1 MNKLSKKWLSSD
13 RGFTQ
18 VMGAMIVK
26 GRWILTLLV
35 LVMIVLSVLSLFDWR
50 DAALWSAS
58 SCMTSVYGFISN
70 ALRSPLYWLLFLTI
84 LMLLVI
90 GVCNT
95 MTNIYS
101 LRKNETG
108 ITWCQILILIFVGIW
123 LIGILCIIKI
133 QKESGYFIIF
143 GVVGTLMTWIF
154 QDTIKGVVAFIHL
167 RLNHLLYIDDW
178 IQVPKLNVDGEVK
191 RITLTTVTIYN
202 WDTTTSSIPT
212 SVLHN
217 DHFVNLQRMTSGKTY
232 GRQMLKTFILDT
244 GWFHPLSAEEIES
257 LKQRESVN
265 AYLLDEDF
273 KEGELNA
280 HLFRLYLFHWLMNHP
295 YVSQEPR
302 LVVRW
307 LEQKEAGM
315 PLQVYAFIMEG
326 GVVAFEW
333 QQSQIIEHIIEALDW
348 FGLQLYQ
355 SPSSYDVGN
364 INNYLT
370 EKELKSGK
378 EETL

>member
-1 MNKLSKKWLSSD
+1 MNRLSKKWLSSD
-13 RGFTQ
+13 SGFTQ
-18 VMGAMIVK
+18 VLGAMILK
-26 GRWILTLLV
+26 GRWGLTLLL
-35 LVMIVLSVLSLFDWR
+35 LVMVALSLLSLHNWQN
-50 DAALWSAS
+50 AAFLSAS
-58 SCMTSVYGFISN
+58 SCLTSIYGFIST
-70 ALRSPLYWLLFLTI
+70 ALRSSWYWLVLLTL
-84 LMLLVI
+84 LMFLVI

-108 ITWCQILILIFVGIW
+108 ITWCQIMILIFVGIW

-143 GVVGTLMTWIF
+143 GVLGTLMTWIF
-154 QDTIKGVVAFIHL
+154 QDTIKGVVAFVHL

-191 RITLTTVTIYN
+191 RITLTTVTLYN

-217 DHFVNLQRMTSGKTY
+217 DHFINLQRMTDGKTY

-244 GWFHPLSAEEIES
+244 GGFHPLTAAEIEL
-257 LKQRESVN
+257 LKQREEVK

-273 KEGELNA
+273 KVGELNA
-280 HLFRLYLFHWLMNHP
+280 HLFRLYVFHWLMNHP

-307 LEQKEAGM
+307 LEQKETGL
-315 PLQVYAFIMEG
+315 PLQIYGFIMEG
-326 GVVAFEW
+326 GVLAYEW
-333 QQSQIIEHIIEALDW
+333 QQSQIIEHIVEALDW

-355 SPSSYDVGN
+355 RPSSHDVSN
-364 INNYLT
+364 LT
-370 EKELKSGK
+370 EKVLMSRK

>member
-1 MNKLSKKWLSSD
+1 MNRLSKKWLSSD
-13 RGFTQ
+13 SGFTQ
-18 VMGAMIVK
+18 VLGAMILK
-26 GRWILTLLV
+26 GRWGLTLLL
-35 LVMIVLSVLSLFDWR
+35 LVMVALSLLSLHNWQN
-50 DAALWSAS
+50 AAFLSAS
-58 SCMTSVYGFISN
+58 SCLTSIYGFIST
-70 ALRSPLYWLLFLTI
+70 ALRSSWYWLVLLTL
-84 LMLLVI
+84 LMILVI
-90 GVCNT
+90 VVCNT

-108 ITWCQILILIFVGIW
+108 ITWCQIMILIFVGIW
-123 LIGILCIIKI
+123 LIGLLCIIKI

-143 GVVGTLMTWIF
+143 GVLGTLMTWIF
-154 QDTIKGVVAFIHL
+154 QDTIKGVVAFVHL

-191 RITLTTVTIYN
+191 RITLTTVTLYN

-217 DHFVNLQRMTSGKTY
+217 DHFINLQRMTDGKTY

-244 GWFHPLSAEEIES
+244 GGFHPLTAAEIES
-257 LKQRESVN
+257 LKQREEIK

-273 KEGELNA
+273 KVGELNA
-280 HLFRLYLFHWLMNHP
+280 HLFRLYVFHWLMNHP

-307 LEQKEAGM
+307 LEQKETGL
-315 PLQVYAFIMEG
+315 PLQIYGFIMEG
-326 GVVAFEW
+326 GVLAYEW
-333 QQSQIIEHIIEALDW
+333 QQSQIIEHIVEALDW

-355 SPSSYDVGN
+355 RPSSHDVSN
-364 INNYLT
+364 LT
-370 EKELKSGK
+370 EKVLMSRK

>member
-1 MNKLSKKWLSSD
+1 MKKLSKKWLSSEN
-13 RGFTQ
+13 GFTQ
-18 VMGAMIVK
+18 VLGAMIVK
-26 GRWILTLLV
+26 GRWFLSLLV
-35 LVMIVLSVLSLFDWR
+35 LVMIALSLLSLFDWQN
-50 DAALWSAS
+50 AAFLSAS
-58 SCMTSVYGFISN
+58 TCLASAYGFISS
-70 ALRSPLYWLLFLTI
+70 ALRSSWYWLVFLTL
-84 LMLLVI
+84 LMFLVI

-123 LIGILCIIKI
+123 LIGILCIIKV

-143 GVVGTLMTWIF
+143 GVLGTLMTWIF

-167 RLNHLLYIDDW
+167 RLNHLLHIDDW

-217 DHFVNLQRMTSGKTY
+217 DHFINLQRMTDGKTY

-244 GWFHPLSAEEIES
+244 GWFHPLTAEEIES
-257 LKQRESVN
+257 LKQREEVK

-280 HLFRLYLFHWLMNHP
+280 HLFRLYVFHWLMNHP

-307 LEQKEAGM
+307 LEQKETGL
-315 PLQVYAFIMEG
+315 PLQIYGFIMEG
-326 GVVAFEW
+326 GVLAYEW
-333 QQSQIIEHIIEALDW
+333 QQSQIIEHIVEALDW

-355 SPSSYDVGN
+355 RPSSHDVSN
-364 INNYLT
+364 IPNSLT
-370 EKELKSGK
+370 EKVLSRK

>member
-1 MNKLSKKWLSSD
+1 MNRLSKKLLSSD
-13 RGFTQ
+13 RGCTQ
-18 VMGAMIVK
+18 VMGAMILK
-26 GRWILTLLV
+26 GRWGLTLLL
-35 LVMIVLSVLSLFDWR
+35 LVMVALSLLSLHNWQN
-50 DAALWSAS
+50 AAFLSAS
-58 SCMTSVYGFISN
+58 SCLTSIYGFIST
-70 ALRSPLYWLLFLTI
+70 ALRSSWYWLVLLTL
-84 LMLLVI
+84 LMFLVI

-108 ITWCQILILIFVGIW
+108 ITWCQIMILIFVGIW
-123 LIGILCIIKI
+123 LIGLLCIIKI

-143 GVVGTLMTWIF
+143 GVLGTLMTWIF

-167 RLNHLLYIDDW
+167 RLNHLLHIDDW

-217 DHFVNLQRMTSGKTY
+217 DHFINLQRMTDGKTY

-244 GWFHPLSAEEIES
+244 GAFHPLTAEEIAS
-257 LKQRESVN
+257 LKQREEVK

-273 KEGELNA
+273 KVGELNA
-280 HLFRLYLFHWLMNHP
+280 HLFRLYVFHWLMNHP

-307 LEQKEAGM
+307 LEQKEMGL
-315 PLQVYAFIMEG
+315 PLQIYGFIMEG
-326 GVVAFEW
+326 GVLAYEW

-355 SPSSYDVGN
+355 RPSSHDVSN
-364 INNYLT
+364 IPNSLT
-370 EKELKSGK
+370 EKVLSRK

>member
-1 MNKLSKKWLSSD
+1 MNRLSKKWLSSD
-13 RGFTQ
+13 RGCTQ
-18 VMGAMIVK
+18 VMGAMILK
-26 GRWILTLLV
+26 GRWGLTLLL
-35 LVMIVLSVLSLFDWR
+35 LVMVALSLLSLHNWQN
-50 DAALWSAS
+50 AAFLSAS
-58 SCMTSVYGFISN
+58 SCLTSIYGFIST
-70 ALRSPLYWLLFLTI
+70 ALRSSWYWLVLLTL
-84 LMLLVI
+84 LMILVI

-123 LIGILCIIKI
+123 LIGLLCIIKI

-143 GVVGTLMTWIF
+143 GVLGTLMTWIF
-154 QDTIKGVVAFIHL
+154 QDTIKGVVAFVHL

-217 DHFVNLQRMTSGKTY
+217 DHFINLQRMTDGKTY

-244 GWFHPLSAEEIES
+244 GGFHPLTAEEIES
-257 LKQRESVN
+257 LKQKKEVK

-273 KEGELNA
+273 KVGELNA
-280 HLFRLYLFHWLMNHP
+280 HLFRLYVFHWLMNHP

-307 LEQKEAGM
+307 LEQKETGL
-315 PLQVYAFIMEG
+315 PLQIYGFIMEG
-326 GVVAFEW
+326 GVLAYEW
-333 QQSQIIEHIIEALDW
+333 QQSQIIEHIVEALDW

-355 SPSSYDVGN
+355 RPSSHDVSN
-364 INNYLT
+364 LT
-370 EKELKSGK
+370 EKVLMSRK

>member
-1 MNKLSKKWLSSD
+1 MNRLSKKWLSSD
-13 RGFTQ
+13 SGFTQ
-18 VMGAMIVK
+18 VLGAMILK
-26 GRWILTLLV
+26 GRWGLTLLL
-35 LVMIVLSVLSLFDWR
+35 LVMVALSLLSLHNWQN
-50 DAALWSAS
+50 AAFLSAS
-58 SCMTSVYGFISN
+58 SCLTSIYGFIST
-70 ALRSPLYWLLFLTI
+70 ALRSSWYWLVLLTL
-84 LMLLVI
+84 LMFLVI

-101 LRKNETG
+101 LRKNEAG
-108 ITWCQILILIFVGIW
+108 ITWCQIMILIFVGIW

-143 GVVGTLMTWIF
+143 GVLGTLMTWIF
-154 QDTIKGVVAFIHL
+154 QDTIKGVVAFVHL

-191 RITLTTVTIYN
+191 RITLTTVTLYN

-217 DHFVNLQRMTSGKTY
+217 DHFINLQRMTDGKTY

-244 GWFHPLSAEEIES
+244 GGFHPLTAEEIES
-257 LKQRESVN
+257 LKQKKEVK

-273 KEGELNA
+273 KVGELNA
-280 HLFRLYLFHWLMNHP
+280 HLFRLYVFHWLMNHP

-307 LEQKEAGM
+307 LEQKETGL
-315 PLQVYAFIMEG
+315 PLQIYGFIMEG
-326 GVVAFEW
+326 GVLAYEW
-333 QQSQIIEHIIEALDW
+333 QQSQIIEHIVEALDW

-355 SPSSYDVGN
+355 RPSSHDVSN
-364 INNYLT
+364 LT
-370 EKELKSGK
+370 EKVLMSRK

>member
-1 MNKLSKKWLSSD
+1 MNRLSKKWLSSD
-13 RGFTQ
+13 RGCTQ
-18 VMGAMIVK
+18 VMGAMILK
-26 GRWILTLLV
+26 GRWGLTLLL
-35 LVMIVLSVLSLFDWR
+35 LVMVALSLLSLHNWQN
-50 DAALWSAS
+50 AAFLSAS
-58 SCMTSVYGFISN
+58 SCLTSIYGFIST
-70 ALRSPLYWLLFLTI
+70 ALRSSWYWLVLLTL
-84 LMLLVI
+84 LMFLVI

-123 LIGILCIIKI
+123 LIGLLCIIKI

-143 GVVGTLMTWIF
+143 GVLGTLMTWIF
-154 QDTIKGVVAFIHL
+154 QDTIKGVVAFVHL

-191 RITLTTVTIYN
+191 RITLTTVTLYN

-217 DHFVNLQRMTSGKTY
+217 DHFINLQRMTDGKTY

-244 GWFHPLSAEEIES
+244 GGFHPLTPEEIES
-257 LKQRESVN
+257 LKQKKEVK

-273 KEGELNA
+273 KVGELNA
-280 HLFRLYLFHWLMNHP
+280 NLFRLYVFHWLMNHP

-307 LEQKEAGM
+307 LEQKETGL
-315 PLQVYAFIMEG
+315 PLQIYGFIMEG
-326 GVVAFEW
+326 GVLAYEW
-333 QQSQIIEHIIEALDW
+333 QQSQIIEHIVEALDW

-355 SPSSYDVGN
+355 RPSSHDVSN
-364 INNYLT
+364 LT
-370 EKELKSGK
+370 EKVLMSRK

>member
-1 MNKLSKKWLSSD
+1 MKKLSKKWLSSD
-13 RGFTQ
+13 NGFTQ
-18 VMGAMIVK
+18 VLGAMIVK
-26 GRWILTLLV
+26 GRWGLTLMV
-35 LVMIVLSVLSLFDWR
+35 LVMIVLSLLSLFDWHN
-50 DAALWSAS
+50 AAFLSTSNFLASA
-58 SCMTSVYGFISN
+58 YGFISS
-70 ALRSPLYWLLFLTI
+70 ALKSSWYWLVFLTL
-84 LMLLVI
+84 LMFLVI

-123 LIGILCIIKI
+123 LIGILCIIKV

-143 GVVGTLMTWIF
+143 GVLGTLMTWIF

-167 RLNHLLYIDDW
+167 RLNHLLHIDDW

-217 DHFVNLQRMTSGKTY
+217 DHFINLQRMTDGKTY

-244 GWFHPLSAEEIES
+244 GLFHPLTAEEIAS
-257 LKQRESVN
+257 LKQREEVK

-273 KEGELNA
+273 KVGELNA
-280 HLFRLYLFHWLMNHP
+280 HLFRLYVFHWLMNHP

-307 LEQKEAGM
+307 LEQKETGL
-315 PLQVYAFIMEG
+315 PLQIYGFIMEG
-326 GVVAFEW
+326 GVLAYEW

-355 SPSSYDVGN
+355 RPSSHDVSN
-364 INNYLT
+364 IPNSLT
-370 EKELKSGK
+370 EKVLSRK

>member
-1 MNKLSKKWLSSD
+1 MNRLSKKWLSSD
-13 RGFTQ
+13 RGCTQ
-18 VMGAMIVK
+18 VMGAMILK
-26 GRWILTLLV
+26 GRWGLTLLL
-35 LVMIVLSVLSLFDWR
+35 LVMIALSLLSLHNWQN
-50 DAALWSAS
+50 AAFLSAS
-58 SCMTSVYGFISN
+58 SCLTSIYGFIST
-70 ALRSPLYWLLFLTI
+70 ALRSSWYWLVFLTL
-84 LMLLVI
+84 LMFLVI

-108 ITWCQILILIFVGIW
+108 ITWCQIMILIFVGIW
-123 LIGILCIIKI
+123 LIGLLCIIKI

-143 GVVGTLMTWIF
+143 GVLGTLMTWIF
-154 QDTIKGVVAFIHL
+154 QDTIKGVVAFVHL

-191 RITLTTVTIYN
+191 RITLTTVTLYN

-217 DHFVNLQRMTSGKTY
+217 DHFINLQRMTDGKTY

-244 GWFHPLSAEEIES
+244 GGFHPLTAEEIES
-257 LKQRESVN
+257 LKQKKEVK

-273 KEGELNA
+273 KVGELNA
-280 HLFRLYLFHWLMNHP
+280 HLFRLYVFHWLMNHP

-307 LEQKEAGM
+307 LEQKETGL
-315 PLQVYAFIMEG
+315 PLQIYGFIMEG
-326 GVVAFEW
+326 GVLAYEW
-333 QQSQIIEHIIEALDW
+333 QQSQIIEHIVEALDW

-355 SPSSYDVGN
+355 RPSSHDVSN
-364 INNYLT
+364 LT
-370 EKELKSGK
+370 EKVLMSRK

>member
-1 MNKLSKKWLSSD
+1 MNRLSKKWLSSD
-13 RGFTQ
+13 RGCTQ
-18 VMGAMIVK
+18 VMGAMILK
-26 GRWILTLLV
+26 GRWGLTLLL
-35 LVMIVLSVLSLFDWR
+35 LVMVALSLLSLHNWQN
-50 DAALWSAS
+50 AAFLSAS
-58 SCMTSVYGFISN
+58 SCLTSIYGFIST
-70 ALRSPLYWLLFLTI
+70 ALRSSWYWLVLLTL
-84 LMLLVI
+84 LMFLVI

-95 MTNIYS
+95 MTNLYS

-108 ITWCQILILIFVGIW
+108 ITWCQIMILIFVGIW

-143 GVVGTLMTWIF
+143 GVLGTLMTWIF
-154 QDTIKGVVAFIHL
+154 QDTIKGVVAFVHL

-191 RITLTTVTIYN
+191 RITLTTVTLYN

-217 DHFVNLQRMTSGKTY
+217 DHFINLQQMTDGKTY

-244 GWFHPLSAEEIES
+244 GGFHPLTPEEIES
-257 LKQRESVN
+257 LKQREEVK

-273 KEGELNA
+273 KVGELNA
-280 HLFRLYLFHWLMNHP
+280 HLFRLYVFHWLMNHP

-307 LEQKEAGM
+307 LEQKETGL
-315 PLQVYAFIMEG
+315 PLQIYGFIMEG
-326 GVVAFEW
+326 GVLAYEW
-333 QQSQIIEHIIEALDW
+333 QQSQIIEHIVEALDW

-355 SPSSYDVGN
+355 RPSSHDVSN
-364 INNYLT
+364 LT
-370 EKELKSGK
+370 EKVLMSRK

>member
-1 MNKLSKKWLSSD
+1 MNRLSKKWLSSD
-13 RGFTQ
+13 RGCTQ
-18 VMGAMIVK
+18 VMGAMILK
-26 GRWILTLLV
+26 GRWGLTLLL
-35 LVMIVLSVLSLFDWR
+35 LVMVALSLLSLHNWQN
-50 DAALWSAS
+50 AAFLSAS
-58 SCMTSVYGFISN
+58 SCLTSIYGFIST
-70 ALRSPLYWLLFLTI
+70 ALRSSWYWLVLLTL
-84 LMLLVI
+84 LMFLVI

-123 LIGILCIIKI
+123 LIGLLCIIKI

-143 GVVGTLMTWIF
+143 GVLGTLMTWIF
-154 QDTIKGVVAFIHL
+154 QDTIKGVVAFVHL

-217 DHFVNLQRMTSGKTY
+217 DHFINLQRMTDGKTY

-244 GWFHPLSAEEIES
+244 GGFHPLTAEEIES
-257 LKQRESVN
+257 LKQKKEVK

-273 KEGELNA
+273 KVGELNA
-280 HLFRLYLFHWLMNHP
+280 HLFRLYVFHWLMNHP

-307 LEQKEAGM
+307 LEQKETGL
-315 PLQVYAFIMEG
+315 PLQIYGFIMEG
-326 GVVAFEW
+326 GVLAYEW
-333 QQSQIIEHIIEALDW
+333 QQSQIIEHIVEALDW

-355 SPSSYDVGN
+355 RPSSHDVSN
-364 INNYLT
+364 LT
-370 EKELKSGK
+370 EKVLMSRK

>member
-1 MNKLSKKWLSSD
+1 MNRLSKKLLSSD
-13 RGFTQ
+13 RGCTQ
-18 VMGAMIVK
+18 VMGAMILK
-26 GRWILTLLV
+26 GRWGLTLLL
-35 LVMIVLSVLSLFDWR
+35 LVMVALSLLSLHNWQN
-50 DAALWSAS
+50 AAFLSAS
-58 SCMTSVYGFISN
+58 SCLTSIYGFIST
-70 ALRSPLYWLLFLTI
+70 ALRSSWYWLVLLTL
-84 LMLLVI
+84 LMFLVI

-108 ITWCQILILIFVGIW
+108 ITWCQIMILIFVGIW
-123 LIGILCIIKI
+123 LIGLLCIIKI

-143 GVVGTLMTWIF
+143 GVLGTLMTWIF
-154 QDTIKGVVAFIHL
+154 QDTIKGVVAFVHL

-191 RITLTTVTIYN
+191 RITLTTVTLYN

-217 DHFVNLQRMTSGKTY
+217 DHFINLQRMTDGKTY

-244 GWFHPLSAEEIES
+244 GGFHPLTAEEIES
-257 LKQRESVN
+257 LKQKKEVK

-273 KEGELNA
+273 KVGELNA
-280 HLFRLYLFHWLMNHP
+280 HLFRLYVFHWLMNHP

-307 LEQKEAGM
+307 LEQKETGL
-315 PLQVYAFIMEG
+315 PLQIYGFIMEG
-326 GVVAFEW
+326 GVLAYEW
-333 QQSQIIEHIIEALDW
+333 QQSQIIEHIVEASDW

-355 SPSSYDVGN
+355 RPSSHDVSN
-364 INNYLT
+364 LT
-370 EKELKSGK
+370 EKVLMSRK

>member
-1 MNKLSKKWLSSD
+1 MNRLSKKWLSSD
-13 RGFTQ
+13 RGCTQ
-18 VMGAMIVK
+18 VMGAMILK
-26 GRWILTLLV
+26 GRWGLTLLL
-35 LVMIVLSVLSLFDWR
+35 LVMVALSLLSLHNWQN
-50 DAALWSAS
+50 AAFLSAS
-58 SCMTSVYGFISN
+58 SCLTSIYGFIST
-70 ALRSPLYWLLFLTI
+70 ALRSSWYWLVLLTL
-84 LMLLVI
+84 LMILVI

-108 ITWCQILILIFVGIW
+108 ITWCQIMILIFVGIW
-123 LIGILCIIKI
+123 LIGLLCIIKI

-143 GVVGTLMTWIF
+143 GVLGTLMTWIF

-167 RLNHLLYIDDW
+167 RLNHLLHIDDW

-217 DHFVNLQRMTSGKTY
+217 DHFINLQRMTDGKTY

-244 GWFHPLSAEEIES
+244 GGFHPLTAEEIES
-257 LKQRESVN
+257 LKQKKEVK

-273 KEGELNA
+273 KVGELNA
-280 HLFRLYLFHWLMNHP
+280 HLFRLYVFHWLMNHP

-307 LEQKEAGM
+307 LEQKETGL
-315 PLQVYAFIMEG
+315 PLQIYGFIMEG
-326 GVVAFEW
+326 GVLAYEW
-333 QQSQIIEHIIEALDW
+333 QQSQIIEHIVEALDW

-355 SPSSYDVGN
+355 RPSSHDV
-364 INNYLT
+364 INLT
-370 EKELKSGK
+370 EKVLMSRK

>member
-1 MNKLSKKWLSSD
+1 MNRLSKKWLSSD
-13 RGFTQ
+13 RGCTQ
-18 VMGAMIVK
+18 VMGAMIFK
-26 GRWILTLLV
+26 GRWCLTLLL
-35 LVMIVLSVLSLFDWR
+35 LVMVALSLLSLHNWQN
-50 DAALWSAS
+50 AAFLSAS
-58 SCMTSVYGFISN
+58 SCLTSIYGFIST
-70 ALRSPLYWLLFLTI
+70 ALRSSWYWLVLLTL
-84 LMLLVI
+84 LMILVI

-108 ITWCQILILIFVGIW
+108 ITWCQIMILIFVGIW
-123 LIGILCIIKI
+123 LIGLLCIIKI

-143 GVVGTLMTWIF
+143 GVLGTLMTWIF
-154 QDTIKGVVAFIHL
+154 QDTIKGVVAFVHL

-191 RITLTTVTIYN
+191 RITLTTVTLYN

-217 DHFVNLQRMTSGKTY
+217 DHFINLQRMTDGKTY

-244 GWFHPLSAEEIES
+244 GGFHPLTAEEIES
-257 LKQRESVN
+257 LKQKKEVK

-273 KEGELNA
+273 KVGELNA
-280 HLFRLYLFHWLMNHP
+280 HLFRLYVFHWLMNHP

-307 LEQKEAGM
+307 LEQKETGL
-315 PLQVYAFIMEG
+315 PLQIYGFIMEG
-326 GVVAFEW
+326 GVLAYEW
-333 QQSQIIEHIIEALDW
+333 QQSQIIEHIVEALDW

-355 SPSSYDVGN
+355 RPSSHDVST
-364 INNYLT
+364 LT
-370 EKELKSGK
+370 EKVLMSRK

>member
-1 MNKLSKKWLSSD
+1 MNRLSKKWLSSD
-13 RGFTQ
+13 RGCTQ
-18 VMGAMIVK
+18 VMGAMILK
-26 GRWILTLLV
+26 GRWGLTLLL
-35 LVMIVLSVLSLFDWR
+35 LVMVALSLLSLHNWQN
-50 DAALWSAS
+50 AAFLSAS
-58 SCMTSVYGFISN
+58 SCLTSIYGFIST
-70 ALRSPLYWLLFLTI
+70 ALRSSWYWLVLLTL
-84 LMLLVI
+84 LMILVI

-108 ITWCQILILIFVGIW
+108 ITWCQIMILIFVGIW
-123 LIGILCIIKI
+123 LIGLLCIIKI

-143 GVVGTLMTWIF
+143 GVLGTLMTWIF
-154 QDTIKGVVAFIHL
+154 QDTIKGVVAFVHL

-191 RITLTTVTIYN
+191 RITLTTVTLYN

-217 DHFVNLQRMTSGKTY
+217 DHFINLQRMTDGKTY

-244 GWFHPLSAEEIES
+244 GGFHPLTAEEIES
-257 LKQRESVN
+257 LKQKKEVK

-273 KEGELNA
+273 KVGELNA
-280 HLFRLYLFHWLMNHP
+280 HLFRLYVFHWLMNHP

-307 LEQKEAGM
+307 LEQKETGL
-315 PLQVYAFIMEG
+315 PLQIYGFIMEG
-326 GVVAFEW
+326 GVLAYEW
-333 QQSQIIEHIIEALDW
+333 QQSQIIEHIVEALDW

-355 SPSSYDVGN
+355 RPSSHDVSN
-364 INNYLT
+364 LT
-370 EKELKSGK
+370 EKVLMSRK

>member
-1 MNKLSKKWLSSD
+1 MNRLSKKWLSSD
-13 RGFTQ
+13 SGFTQ
-18 VMGAMIVK
+18 VLGAMILK
-26 GRWILTLLV
+26 GRWGLTLLL
-35 LVMIVLSVLSLFDWR
+35 LVMVALSLLSLHNWQN
-50 DAALWSAS
+50 AAFLSAS
-58 SCMTSVYGFISN
+58 SCLTSIYGFIST
-70 ALRSPLYWLLFLTI
+70 ALRSSWYWLLLLTL
-84 LMLLVI
+84 LMFLVI

-108 ITWCQILILIFVGIW
+108 ITWCQIMILIFVGIW

-143 GVVGTLMTWIF
+143 GVLGTLMTWIF
-154 QDTIKGVVAFIHL
+154 QDTIKGVVAFVHL

-191 RITLTTVTIYN
+191 RITLTTVTLYN

-217 DHFVNLQRMTSGKTY
+217 DHFINLQRMTDGKTY

-244 GWFHPLSAEEIES
+244 GGFHPLTAAEIES
-257 LKQRESVN
+257 LKQKKEVK

-273 KEGELNA
+273 KVGELNA
-280 HLFRLYLFHWLMNHP
+280 HLFRLYVFHWLMNHP

-307 LEQKEAGM
+307 LEQKETGL
-315 PLQVYAFIMEG
+315 PLQIYGFIMEG
-326 GVVAFEW
+326 GVLAYEW
-333 QQSQIIEHIIEALDW
+333 QQSQIIEHIVEALDW

-355 SPSSYDVGN
+355 RPSSHDVSN
-364 INNYLT
+364 LT
-370 EKELKSGK
+370 EKVLMSRK

>member
-1 MNKLSKKWLSSD
+1 MNRLSKKWLSSD
-13 RGFTQ
+13 RGCTQ
-18 VMGAMIVK
+18 VMGAMILK
-26 GRWILTLLV
+26 GRLGLTLLL
-35 LVMIVLSVLSLFDWR
+35 LVMVALSLLSLHNWQN
-50 DAALWSAS
+50 AAFLSAS
-58 SCMTSVYGFISN
+58 SCLTSIYGFIST
-70 ALRSPLYWLLFLTI
+70 ALRSSWYWLVLLTL
-84 LMLLVI
+84 LMFLVI

-108 ITWCQILILIFVGIW
+108 ITWCQIMILIFVGIW

-143 GVVGTLMTWIF
+143 GVLGTLMTWIF
-154 QDTIKGVVAFIHL
+154 QDTIKGVVAFVHL

-178 IQVPKLNVDGEVK
+178 IQVSKLNVDGEVK
-191 RITLTTVTIYN
+191 RITLTTVTLYN
-202 WDTTTSSIPT
+202 WDTTISSIPT

-217 DHFVNLQRMTSGKTY
+217 DHFINLQRMTDGKTY

-244 GWFHPLSAEEIES
+244 GGFHPLTPEEIES
-257 LKQRESVN
+257 LKQREEVK

-273 KEGELNA
+273 KVGELNA
-280 HLFRLYLFHWLMNHP
+280 HLFRLYVFHWLMNHP

-307 LEQKEAGM
+307 LEQKETGL
-315 PLQVYAFIMEG
+315 PLQIYGFIMEG
-326 GVVAFEW
+326 GVLAYEW
-333 QQSQIIEHIIEALDW
+333 QQSQIIEHIVEALDW

-355 SPSSYDVGN
+355 RPSSHDVSN
-364 INNYLT
+364 LT
-370 EKELKSGK
+370 EKVLMSRK

>member
-1 MNKLSKKWLSSD
+1 MNRLSKKWLSSD
-13 RGFTQ
+13 RGCTQ
-18 VMGAMIVK
+18 VMGAMILK
-26 GRWILTLLV
+26 GRWGLTLLL
-35 LVMIVLSVLSLFDWR
+35 LVMVALSLLSLHNWQN
-50 DAALWSAS
+50 AALLSAS
-58 SCMTSVYGFISN
+58 SCLTSIYDFIST
-70 ALRSPLYWLLFLTI
+70 ALRSSWYWLVFLTL
-84 LMLLVI
+84 LMFLVI

-108 ITWCQILILIFVGIW
+108 ITWCQIMILIFVGIW
-123 LIGILCIIKI
+123 LIGLLCIIKI

-143 GVVGTLMTWIF
+143 GVLGTLMTWIF
-154 QDTIKGVVAFIHL
+154 QDTIKGVVAFVHL

-191 RITLTTVTIYN
+191 RITLTTVTLYN

-217 DHFVNLQRMTSGKTY
+217 DHFINLQRMTDGKTY

-244 GWFHPLSAEEIES
+244 GGFHPLTAEEIES
-257 LKQRESVN
+257 LKQKKEVK

-273 KEGELNA
+273 KVGELNA
-280 HLFRLYLFHWLMNHP
+280 HLFRLYVFHWLMNHP

-307 LEQKEAGM
+307 LEQKETGL
-315 PLQVYAFIMEG
+315 PLQIYGFIMEG
-326 GVVAFEW
+326 GVLAYEW
-333 QQSQIIEHIIEALDW
+333 QQSQIIEHIVEALDW

-355 SPSSYDVGN
+355 SPSSHDVSN
-364 INNYLT
+364 LT
-370 EKELKSGK
+370 EKVLMSRK

>member
-1 MNKLSKKWLSSD
+1 MNRLSKKWLSSD
-13 RGFTQ
+13 SGFTQ
-18 VMGAMIVK
+18 VLGAMILK
-26 GRWILTLLV
+26 GRWGLTLLL
-35 LVMIVLSVLSLFDWR
+35 LVMVALSLLSLHNWQN
-50 DAALWSAS
+50 AAFLSAS
-58 SCMTSVYGFISN
+58 SCLTSIYGFIST
-70 ALRSPLYWLLFLTI
+70 ALRSSWYWLVLLTL
-84 LMLLVI
+84 LMFLVI

-123 LIGILCIIKI
+123 LIGLLCIIKI

-143 GVVGTLMTWIF
+143 GVLGTLMTWIF
-154 QDTIKGVVAFIHL
+154 QDTIKGVVAFVHL

-191 RITLTTVTIYN
+191 RITLTTVTLYN

-217 DHFVNLQRMTSGKTY
+217 DHFINLQRMTDGKTY

-244 GWFHPLSAEEIES
+244 GGFHPLTAEEIES
-257 LKQRESVN
+257 LKQKKEVK

-273 KEGELNA
+273 KVGELNA
-280 HLFRLYLFHWLMNHP
+280 HLFRLYVFHWLMNHP

-307 LEQKEAGM
+307 LEQKETGL
-315 PLQVYAFIMEG
+315 PLQIYGFIMEG
-326 GVVAFEW
+326 GVLAYEW
-333 QQSQIIEHIIEALDW
+333 QQSQIIEHIVEALDW

-355 SPSSYDVGN
+355 RPSSHDVSN
-364 INNYLT
+364 LT
-370 EKELKSGK
+370 EKVLMSRK

>member
-1 MNKLSKKWLSSD
+1 MNRLSKKWLSSD
-13 RGFTQ
+13 RGCTQ
-18 VMGAMIVK
+18 VMGAMILK
-26 GRWILTLLV
+26 GRWGLTLLL
-35 LVMIVLSVLSLFDWR
+35 LVMVALSLLSLHNWQN
-50 DAALWSAS
+50 AAFLSAS
-58 SCMTSVYGFISN
+58 SCLTSIYGFIST
-70 ALRSPLYWLLFLTI
+70 ALRSSWYWLVLLTL
-84 LMLLVI
+84 LMILVI

-123 LIGILCIIKI
+123 LIGLLCIIKI

-143 GVVGTLMTWIF
+143 GVLGTLMTWIF
-154 QDTIKGVVAFIHL
+154 QDTIKGVVAFVHL

-191 RITLTTVTIYN
+191 RITLTTVTLYN

-217 DHFVNLQRMTSGKTY
+217 DHFINLQRMTDGKTY

-244 GWFHPLSAEEIES
+244 GGFHPLTAEEIES
-257 LKQRESVN
+257 LKQKKEVK

-273 KEGELNA
+273 KVGELNA
-280 HLFRLYLFHWLMNHP
+280 HLFRLYVFHWLMNHP

-307 LEQKEAGM
+307 LEQKETGL
-315 PLQVYAFIMEG
+315 PLQIYGFIMEG
-326 GVVAFEW
+326 GVLAYEW
-333 QQSQIIEHIIEALDW
+333 QQSQIIEHIVEALDW

-355 SPSSYDVGN
+355 RPSSHDVSN
-364 INNYLT
+364 LT
-370 EKELKSGK
+370 EKVLMSRK

>member
-1 MNKLSKKWLSSD
+1 
-13 RGFTQ
+13 
-18 VMGAMIVK
+18 MIVK
-26 GRWILTLLV
+26 GRWFLSLLV
-35 LVMIVLSVLSLFDWR
+35 LVMMALSLLSLFDWHN
-50 DAALWSAS
+50 AAFLSAS
-58 SCMTSVYGFISN
+58 TFLASVYGFITS
-70 ALRSPLYWLLFLTI
+70 ALRSTWYWLVFLTL
-84 LMLLVI
+84 LMFLVI

-123 LIGILCIIKI
+123 LIGILCIIKV

-143 GVVGTLMTWIF
+143 GVLGTLMTWIF

-167 RLNHLLYIDDW
+167 RLNHLLHIDDW

-217 DHFVNLQRMTSGKTY
+217 DHFINLQRMTDGRTY

-244 GWFHPLSAEEIES
+244 GWFHPLTAEEIES
-257 LKQRESVN
+257 LKQREEVK
-265 AYLLDEDF
+265 AFLLDEDF
-273 KEGELNA
+273 KEGVLNA
-280 HLFRLYLFHWLMNHP
+280 HLFRLYVFHWLMNHP

-307 LEQKEAGM
+307 LEQKETGL
-315 PLQVYAFIMEG
+315 PLQIYGFIMEG
-326 GVVAFEW
+326 GVLAYEW
-333 QQSQIIEHIIEALDW
+333 QQSQIIEHIVEALDW

-355 SPSSYDVGN
+355 RPSSHDVSN
-364 INNYLT
+364 IPNSLT
-370 EKELKSGK
+370 EKVLSRK

>member
-1 MNKLSKKWLSSD
+1 MNRLSKKWLSSD
-13 RGFTQ
+13 RGCTQ
-18 VMGAMIVK
+18 VMGAMILK
-26 GRWILTLLV
+26 GRWGLTLLL
-35 LVMIVLSVLSLFDWR
+35 LVMVALSLLSLHNWQNASF
-50 DAALWSAS
+50 LSAS
-58 SCMTSVYGFISN
+58 SCLTSIYGFIST
-70 ALRSPLYWLLFLTI
+70 ALRSSWYWLVLLTL
-84 LMLLVI
+84 LMFLVI

-123 LIGILCIIKI
+123 LIGLLCIIKI

-143 GVVGTLMTWIF
+143 GVLGTLMTWIF
-154 QDTIKGVVAFIHL
+154 QDTIKGVVAFVHL

-217 DHFVNLQRMTSGKTY
+217 DHFINLQRMTDGKTY

-244 GWFHPLSAEEIES
+244 GGFHPLTAEEIES
-257 LKQRESVN
+257 LKQKKEVK

-273 KEGELNA
+273 KVGELNA
-280 HLFRLYLFHWLMNHP
+280 HLFRLYVFHWLMNHP

-307 LEQKEAGM
+307 LEQKETGL
-315 PLQVYAFIMEG
+315 PLQIYGFIMEG
-326 GVVAFEW
+326 GVLAYEW
-333 QQSQIIEHIIEALDW
+333 QQSQIIEHIVEALDW
-348 FGLQLYQ
+348 FGLRLYQ
-355 SPSSYDVGN
+355 RPSSHDVSN
-364 INNYLT
+364 LT
-370 EKELKSGK
+370 EKVLMSRK

>member
-1 MNKLSKKWLSSD
+1 MNRLSKKWLSSD
-13 RGFTQ
+13 RGCTQ
-18 VMGAMIVK
+18 VMGAMILK
-26 GRWILTLLV
+26 GRWGLTLLL
-35 LVMIVLSVLSLFDWR
+35 LVMVALSLLSLHNWQN
-50 DAALWSAS
+50 AAFLSAS
-58 SCMTSVYGFISN
+58 SCLTSIYGFIST
-70 ALRSPLYWLLFLTI
+70 ALRSSWYWLVLLTL
-84 LMLLVI
+84 LMFLVI

-108 ITWCQILILIFVGIW
+108 ITWCQIMILIFVGIW
-123 LIGILCIIKI
+123 LIGLLCIIKI

-143 GVVGTLMTWIF
+143 GVLGTLMTWIF
-154 QDTIKGVVAFIHL
+154 QDTIKGVVAFVHL

-191 RITLTTVTIYN
+191 RITLTTVTLYN

-217 DHFVNLQRMTSGKTY
+217 DHFINLQRMTDGKTY

-244 GWFHPLSAEEIES
+244 GGFHPLTAEEIES
-257 LKQRESVN
+257 LKQKKEVK

-273 KEGELNA
+273 KVGELNA
-280 HLFRLYLFHWLMNHP
+280 HLFRLYVFHWLMNHP

-307 LEQKEAGM
+307 LEQKETGL
-315 PLQVYAFIMEG
+315 PLQIYGFIMEG
-326 GVVAFEW
+326 GVLAYEW
-333 QQSQIIEHIIEALDW
+333 QQSQIIEHIVEASDW

-355 SPSSYDVGN
+355 RPSSHDVSN
-364 INNYLT
+364 LT
-370 EKELKSGK
+370 EKVLMSRK

>member
-1 MNKLSKKWLSSD
+1 MNRLSKKWLSSD
-13 RGFTQ
+13 RGCTQ
-18 VMGAMIVK
+18 VMGAMILK
-26 GRWILTLLV
+26 GRWGLTLLL
-35 LVMIVLSVLSLFDWR
+35 LVMVALSLLSLHNWQN
-50 DAALWSAS
+50 AALLSAS
-58 SCMTSVYGFISN
+58 SCLTSIYDFIST
-70 ALRSPLYWLLFLTI
+70 ALRSSWYWLVLLTL
-84 LMLLVI
+84 LMFLVI

-108 ITWCQILILIFVGIW
+108 ITWCQIMILIFVGIW
-123 LIGILCIIKI
+123 LIGLLCIIKI

-143 GVVGTLMTWIF
+143 GVLGTLMTWIF
-154 QDTIKGVVAFIHL
+154 QDTIKGVVAFVHL

-191 RITLTTVTIYN
+191 RITLTTVTLYN

-217 DHFVNLQRMTSGKTY
+217 DHFINLQRMTDGKTY

-244 GWFHPLSAEEIES
+244 GGFHPLTAEEIES
-257 LKQRESVN
+257 LKQKKEVK

-273 KEGELNA
+273 KVGELNA
-280 HLFRLYLFHWLMNHP
+280 HLFRLYVFHWLMNHP

-307 LEQKEAGM
+307 LEQKETGL
-315 PLQVYAFIMEG
+315 PLQIYGFIMEG
-326 GVVAFEW
+326 GVLAYEW
-333 QQSQIIEHIIEALDW
+333 QQSQIIEHIVEALDW

-355 SPSSYDVGN
+355 RPSSHDVSN
-364 INNYLT
+364 LT
-370 EKELKSGK
+370 EKVLMSRK

>member
-1 MNKLSKKWLSSD
+1 MNRLSKKWLSSD
-13 RGFTQ
+13 SGFTQ
-18 VMGAMIVK
+18 VLGAMILK
-26 GRWILTLLV
+26 GRWGLTLPL
-35 LVMIVLSVLSLFDWR
+35 LVMVALSLLSLHNWQN
-50 DAALWSAS
+50 AAFLSAS
-58 SCMTSVYGFISN
+58 SCLTSIYGFIST
-70 ALRSPLYWLLFLTI
+70 ALRSSWYWLVLLTL
-84 LMLLVI
+84 LMILVI

-108 ITWCQILILIFVGIW
+108 ITWCQIMILIFVGIW
-123 LIGILCIIKI
+123 LIGLLCIIKI

-143 GVVGTLMTWIF
+143 GVLGTLMTWIF
-154 QDTIKGVVAFIHL
+154 QDTIKGVVAFVHL

-191 RITLTTVTIYN
+191 RITLTTVTLYN

-217 DHFVNLQRMTSGKTY
+217 DHFINLQRMTDGKTY

-244 GWFHPLSAEEIES
+244 GGFHPLTAEEIES
-257 LKQRESVN
+257 LKQREEVK

-273 KEGELNA
+273 KVGELNA
-280 HLFRLYLFHWLMNHP
+280 HLFRLYVFHWLMNHP

-307 LEQKEAGM
+307 LEQKETGL
-315 PLQVYAFIMEG
+315 PLQIYGFIMEG
-326 GVVAFEW
+326 GVLAYEW
-333 QQSQIIEHIIEALDW
+333 QQSQIIEHIVEALGW

-355 SPSSYDVGN
+355 RPSSHDFSN
-364 INNYLT
+364 LT
-370 EKELKSGK
+370 EKVLMSRK

>member
-1 MNKLSKKWLSSD
+1 MNRLSKKWLSSD
-13 RGFTQ
+13 SGFTQ
-18 VMGAMIVK
+18 VLGAMILK
-26 GRWILTLLV
+26 GRWGLTLLL
-35 LVMIVLSVLSLFDWR
+35 LVMVALSLLSLHNWQN
-50 DAALWSAS
+50 AALLSAS
-58 SCMTSVYGFISN
+58 SCLTSIYDFIST
-70 ALRSPLYWLLFLTI
+70 ALRSSWYWLVFLTL
-84 LMLLVI
+84 LMFLVI

-108 ITWCQILILIFVGIW
+108 ITWCQIMILIFVGIW
-123 LIGILCIIKI
+123 LIGLLCIIKI

-143 GVVGTLMTWIF
+143 GVLGTLMTWIF
-154 QDTIKGVVAFIHL
+154 QDTIKGVVAFVHL

-191 RITLTTVTIYN
+191 RITLTTVTLYN

-217 DHFVNLQRMTSGKTY
+217 DHFINLQRMTDGKTY

-244 GWFHPLSAEEIES
+244 GGFHPLTAEEIES
-257 LKQRESVN
+257 LKQKEEVK

-273 KEGELNA
+273 KVGELNA
-280 HLFRLYLFHWLMNHP
+280 HLFRLYVFHWLMNHP

-307 LEQKEAGM
+307 LEQKETGL
-315 PLQVYAFIMEG
+315 PLQIYGFIMEG
-326 GVVAFEW
+326 GVLAYEW
-333 QQSQIIEHIIEALDW
+333 QQSLIIEHIVEALDW

-355 SPSSYDVGN
+355 RPSSHDVSN
-364 INNYLT
+364 LT
-370 EKELKSGK
+370 EKVLMSRK

>member
-1 MNKLSKKWLSSD
+1 
-13 RGFTQ
+13 
-18 VMGAMIVK
+18 
-26 GRWILTLLV
+26 
-35 LVMIVLSVLSLFDWR
+35 
-50 DAALWSAS
+50 
-58 SCMTSVYGFISN
+58 
-70 ALRSPLYWLLFLTI
+70 
-84 LMLLVI
+84 
-90 GVCNT
+90 

-123 LIGILCIIKI
+123 LIGILCIIKV

-143 GVVGTLMTWIF
+143 GVLGTLMTWIF

-167 RLNHLLYIDDW
+167 RLNHLLHIDDW

-217 DHFVNLQRMTSGKTY
+217 DHFINLQRMTDGKTY

-244 GWFHPLSAEEIES
+244 GLFHPLTAEEIAS
-257 LKQRESVN
+257 LKQREEVK

-273 KEGELNA
+273 KVGELNA
-280 HLFRLYLFHWLMNHP
+280 HLFRLYVFHWLMNHP

-307 LEQKEAGM
+307 LEQKETGL
-315 PLQVYAFIMEG
+315 PLQIYGFIMEG
-326 GVVAFEW
+326 GVLAYEW

-355 SPSSYDVGN
+355 RPSSHDVSN
-364 INNYLT
+364 IPNSLI
-370 EKELKSGK
+370 EKVLSRK

>member
-1 MNKLSKKWLSSD
+1 MKKLSKKWLSSD
-13 RGFTQ
+13 NGFTQ
-18 VMGAMIVK
+18 VLGAMIVK
-26 GRWILTLLV
+26 GRWGLTLMV
-35 LVMIVLSVLSLFDWR
+35 LVMIVLSLLSLFDWHN
-50 DAALWSAS
+50 AAFLSTSNFLASA
-58 SCMTSVYGFISN
+58 YGFISS
-70 ALRSPLYWLLFLTI
+70 ALKSSWYWLVFLTL
-84 LMLLVI
+84 LMFLVI

-123 LIGILCIIKI
+123 LIGILCIIKV

-143 GVVGTLMTWIF
+143 GVLGTLMTWIF

-167 RLNHLLYIDDW
+167 RLNHLLHIDDW

-217 DHFVNLQRMTSGKTY
+217 DHFINLQRMTDGKTY

-244 GWFHPLSAEEIES
+244 GLFHPLTAEEIAS
-257 LKQRESVN
+257 LKQREEVK

-273 KEGELNA
+273 KVGELNA
-280 HLFRLYLFHWLMNHP
+280 HLFRLYVFHWLMNHP

-307 LEQKEAGM
+307 LEQKETGL
-315 PLQVYAFIMEG
+315 PLQIYGFIMEG
-326 GVVAFEW
+326 GVLAYEW

-355 SPSSYDVGN
+355 RPSSHDVGN
-364 INNYLT
+364 IPNSLT
-370 EKELKSGK
+370 EKVLSRK

>member
-1 MNKLSKKWLSSD
+1 MNRLSKKWLSSD
-13 RGFTQ
+13 SGFTQ
-18 VMGAMIVK
+18 VLGAMILK
-26 GRWILTLLV
+26 GRWGLTLLL
-35 LVMIVLSVLSLFDWR
+35 LVMVALSLLSLHNWQN
-50 DAALWSAS
+50 AAFLSAS
-58 SCMTSVYGFISN
+58 SCLTSVYGFIST
-70 ALRSPLYWLLFLTI
+70 ALRSSWYWLVLLTL
-84 LMLLVI
+84 LMFLVI

-123 LIGILCIIKI
+123 LIGLLCIIKI

-143 GVVGTLMTWIF
+143 GVLGTLMTWIF
-154 QDTIKGVVAFIHL
+154 QDTIKGVVAFVHL

-217 DHFVNLQRMTSGKTY
+217 DHFINLQRMTDGKTY

-244 GWFHPLSAEEIES
+244 GGFHPLTAEEIES
-257 LKQRESVN
+257 LKQKKEVN

-273 KEGELNA
+273 KVGELNA
-280 HLFRLYLFHWLMNHP
+280 HLFRLYVFHWLMNHP

-307 LEQKEAGM
+307 LEQKETGL
-315 PLQVYAFIMEG
+315 PLQIYGFIMEG
-326 GVVAFEW
+326 GVLAYEW
-333 QQSQIIEHIIEALDW
+333 QQSQIIEHIVEALDW

-355 SPSSYDVGN
+355 RPSSHDVSN
-364 INNYLT
+364 LT
-370 EKELKSGK
+370 EKVLMSRK

>member
-18 VMGAMIVK
+18 VMGAMIMK
-26 GRWILTLLV
+26 GRWALTLLL
-35 LVMIVLSVLSLFDWR
+35 LVMIVLSLLSLNNWNN
-50 DAALWSAS
+50 AAFLSAS
-58 SCMTSVYGFISN
+58 SCLTSVHGFISN
-70 ALRSPLYWLLFLTI
+70 ALGSSWFWLLFLTL
-84 LMLLVI
+84 LMFLVI

-95 MTNIYS
+95 MTNLYS

-108 ITWCQILILIFVGIW
+108 ITWCQILILIVVGIW
-123 LIGILCIIKI
+123 LIGLLCIIKI

-143 GVVGTLMTWIF
+143 GVIGTLMTWIF

-167 RLNHLLYIDDW
+167 RLNHLLYIGDW

-212 SVLHN
+212 SVLHS
-217 DHFVNLQRMTSGKTY
+217 DHFINLQRMTSGKTY

-244 GWFHPLSAEEIES
+244 GWFHPLSTEEIES
-257 LKQRESVN
+257 LKQMESVR

-273 KEGELNA
+273 KEGVLNA

-307 LEQKEAGM
+307 LEQKESGL
-315 PLQVYAFIMEG
+315 PLQIYGFIMEG
-326 GVVAFEW
+326 GVMAFEW
-333 QQSQIIEHIIEALDW
+333 QQSQIIEHVIEALNW

-355 SPSSYDVGN
+355 SPSSYDVGD
-364 INNYLT
+364 INNYLI
-370 EKELKSGK
+370 EKGLTSRK
-378 EETL
+378 EEAL

>member
-1 MNKLSKKWLSSD
+1 MNRLSKKWLSSD
-13 RGFTQ
+13 RGCTQ
-18 VMGAMIVK
+18 VMGAMILK
-26 GRWILTLLV
+26 GRWGLTLLL
-35 LVMIVLSVLSLFDWR
+35 LVMVALSLLSLHNWQNASF
-50 DAALWSAS
+50 LSAS
-58 SCMTSVYGFISN
+58 SCLTSIYGFIST
-70 ALRSPLYWLLFLTI
+70 ALRSSWYWLVLLTL
-84 LMLLVI
+84 LMFLVI

-123 LIGILCIIKI
+123 LIGLLCIIKI

-143 GVVGTLMTWIF
+143 GVLGTLMTWIF
-154 QDTIKGVVAFIHL
+154 QDTIKGVVAFVHL

-191 RITLTTVTIYN
+191 RITLTTVTLYN

-217 DHFVNLQRMTSGKTY
+217 DHFINLQRMTDGKTY

-244 GWFHPLSAEEIES
+244 GGFHPLTAEEIES
-257 LKQRESVN
+257 LKQKKEVK

-273 KEGELNA
+273 KVGELNA
-280 HLFRLYLFHWLMNHP
+280 HLFRLYVFHWLMNHP

-307 LEQKEAGM
+307 LEQKETGL
-315 PLQVYAFIMEG
+315 PLQIYGFIMEG
-326 GVVAFEW
+326 GVLAYEW
-333 QQSQIIEHIIEALDW
+333 QQSQIIEHIVEALNW

-355 SPSSYDVGN
+355 RPSSHDVSN
-364 INNYLT
+364 LT
-370 EKELKSGK
+370 EKVLMSRK

>member
-1 MNKLSKKWLSSD
+1 MNRLSKKWLSSD
-13 RGFTQ
+13 SGFTQ
-18 VMGAMIVK
+18 VLGAMLLK
-26 GRWILTLLV
+26 GRWGLTLLL
-35 LVMIVLSVLSLFDWR
+35 LVMVALSLLSLHNWQN
-50 DAALWSAS
+50 AAFLSAS
-58 SCMTSVYGFISN
+58 SCLTSIYGFIST
-70 ALRSPLYWLLFLTI
+70 ALRSSWYWLVLLTL
-84 LMLLVI
+84 LMFLVI

-108 ITWCQILILIFVGIW
+108 ITWCQIMILIFVGIW

-143 GVVGTLMTWIF
+143 GVLGTLMTWIF
-154 QDTIKGVVAFIHL
+154 QDTIKGVVAFVHL

-191 RITLTTVTIYN
+191 RITLTTVTLYN

-217 DHFVNLQRMTSGKTY
+217 DHFINLQRMTDGKTY

-244 GWFHPLSAEEIES
+244 GGFHPLTAAEIES
-257 LKQRESVN
+257 LKQREEVK

-273 KEGELNA
+273 KVGELNA
-280 HLFRLYLFHWLMNHP
+280 HLFRLYVFHWLMNHP

-307 LEQKEAGM
+307 LEQKETGL
-315 PLQVYAFIMEG
+315 PLQIYGFIMEG
-326 GVVAFEW
+326 GVLAYEW
-333 QQSQIIEHIIEALDW
+333 QQSQIIEHIVEALDW

-355 SPSSYDVGN
+355 RPSSHDVSN
-364 INNYLT
+364 LT
-370 EKELKSGK
+370 EKVLMSRK

>member
-1 MNKLSKKWLSSD
+1 MNRLSKKWLSTD
-13 RGFTQ
+13 RGCTQ
-18 VMGAMIVK
+18 VMGAMILK
-26 GRWILTLLV
+26 GRWGLTLLL
-35 LVMIVLSVLSLFDWR
+35 LVMVALSLLSLHNWQN
-50 DAALWSAS
+50 AAFLSAS
-58 SCMTSVYGFISN
+58 SCLMSIYGFIST
-70 ALRSPLYWLLFLTI
+70 ALRSSWYWLVLLTL
-84 LMLLVI
+84 LMFLVI

-108 ITWCQILILIFVGIW
+108 ITWCQIMILIFVGIW

-143 GVVGTLMTWIF
+143 GVLGTLMTWIF
-154 QDTIKGVVAFIHL
+154 QDTIKGVVAFVHL

-191 RITLTTVTIYN
+191 RITLTTVTLYN

-217 DHFVNLQRMTSGKTY
+217 DHFINLQRMTDGKTY

-244 GWFHPLSAEEIES
+244 GGFHPLTPEEIES
-257 LKQRESVN
+257 LKQKKEVK

-273 KEGELNA
+273 KVGELNA
-280 HLFRLYLFHWLMNHP
+280 HLFRLYVFHWLMNHP

-307 LEQKEAGM
+307 LEQKETGL
-315 PLQVYAFIMEG
+315 PLQIYGFIMEG
-326 GVVAFEW
+326 GVLAYEW
-333 QQSQIIEHIIEALDW
+333 QQSQIIEHIVEALDW
-348 FGLQLYQ
+348 FGLQIYQ
-355 SPSSYDVGN
+355 RPSSHDVSN
-364 INNYLT
+364 LT
-370 EKELKSGK
+370 EKVLMSRK

>member
-1 MNKLSKKWLSSD
+1 MNRLSKKWLSSD
-13 RGFTQ
+13 SGFTQ
-18 VMGAMIVK
+18 VLGAMILK
-26 GRWILTLLV
+26 GRWGLTLLL
-35 LVMIVLSVLSLFDWR
+35 LVMVALSLLSLHNWQN
-50 DAALWSAS
+50 AAFLSAS
-58 SCMTSVYGFISN
+58 SCLTSIYGFIST
-70 ALRSPLYWLLFLTI
+70 ALRSSWYWLVLLTL
-84 LMLLVI
+84 LMILVI

-108 ITWCQILILIFVGIW
+108 ITWCQIMILIFVGIW
-123 LIGILCIIKI
+123 LIGLLCIIKI

-143 GVVGTLMTWIF
+143 GVLGTLMTWIF
-154 QDTIKGVVAFIHL
+154 QDTIKGVVAFVHL

-191 RITLTTVTIYN
+191 RITLTTVTLYN

-217 DHFVNLQRMTSGKTY
+217 DHFINLQRMTDGKTY

-244 GWFHPLSAEEIES
+244 GGFHPLTAEEIES
-257 LKQRESVN
+257 LKQKKEVK

-273 KEGELNA
+273 KVGELNA
-280 HLFRLYLFHWLMNHP
+280 HLFRLYVFHWLMNHP

-307 LEQKEAGM
+307 LEQKETGL
-315 PLQVYAFIMEG
+315 PLQIYGFIMEG
-326 GVVAFEW
+326 GVLAYEW
-333 QQSQIIEHIIEALDW
+333 QQSQIIEHIVEALDW

-355 SPSSYDVGN
+355 RPSSHDVSN
-364 INNYLT
+364 LT
-370 EKELKSGK
+370 EKVLMSRK